1 MLKKFILPALFLS
14 LTFLLLEGC
23 TDDEK
28 QKGNGITLSLKTEP
42 KTLNPLL
49 AAGDAYGR
57 QVITQHIFNTL
68 TELDPNTMKYSPT
81 LVKALPEVKD
91 ITEGIYKGGVS
102 YTYEILEDAV
112 WDNKTP
118 ITGNDYVFSLKIV
131 LNPKIENA
139 YRSYYLDF
147 IGDVQVDAANSKK
160 FTVMMRRPYILA
172 ENALSSILLTPEYVY
187 DPKGVMKNFLL
198 ADLADSKKADVLAK
212 NDARLE
218 EFAKDFINNHNREKG
233 TVVGSGPYQLETWE
247 TGAKIVLTKKADYW
261 GTKYA
266 DKNFGLTAHPD
277 KLTYKIYAGDAAALT
292 DLKAGNLD
300 VYAQMSAIDYKKL
313 ETEAD
318 FISKYNLF
326 APKSTY
332 AIAVSM
338 NTRKAIL
345 SDLKVRE
352 ALAHLI
358 NTEEVIKNIH
368 LDMAQPLQNPVMPSK
383 DYYAKEVTEYGF
395 DIEKAKKILAEAGW
409 KDSNNNGTVDKKIAG
424 KQTEMDIVYLA
435 GNKFPGAEVG
445 QLIQNNAK
453 KAGVNIILDIKDM
466 KVVKG
471 EIKKGNFDISYGAS
485 SMDEDFEDF
494 EQRWG
499 TKSPDNV
506 TGFGDATTDKLIQ
519 KINTTLDKSKRDPLY
534 HDFQRILHERI
545 PCVFIDN
552 PQERIAIA
560 KRFTNAKPANI
571 RPYYFEHLFK

>member
-1 MLKKFILPALFLS
+1 MLKKIILPSLFLS
-14 LTFLLLEGC
+14 LFSPFFQSC

-28 QKGNGITLSLKTEP
+28 QKDNGIALSLKSEP

-57 QVITQHIFNTL
+57 QIITQHIFNTL

-112 WDNKTP
+112 WDNQTP
-118 ITGNDYVFSLKIV
+118 ITGNDYVFSLKTI
-131 LNPKIENA
+131 LNPKVENV
-139 YRSYYLDF
+139 YRSFYLDF
-147 IGDVQVDAANSKK
+147 VGDIQVDATNPKK
-160 FTVMMRRPYILA
+160 FTVLMRRPYILA
-172 ENALSSILLTPEYVY
+172 ENALSSILVMPEYVY
-187 DPKGVMKNFLL
+187 DPKGIMKNFLL
-198 ADLADSKKADVLAK
+198 ADLTDSKKVDVLAK
-212 NDARLE
+212 NDQRLE

-233 TVVGSGPYQLETWE
+233 TVTGSGPYQLENWE
-247 TGAKIVLTKKADYW
+247 TGAKVVLVKKLNYW
-261 GTKYA
+261 GEKYA
-266 DKNFGLTAHPD
+266 DKNFGLTAHPN

-300 VYAQMSAIDYKKL
+300 IYAQMAASDYKSL
-313 ETEAD
+313 EAD
-318 FISKYNLF
+318 ANFTSKYNLF
-326 APKSTY
+326 AAKSTY
-332 AIAVSM
+332 AIAINI

-358 NTEEVIKNIH
+358 NTNEIVKDVH
-368 LDMAQPLQNPVMPSK
+368 LNMAQPLQNPVMPSK

-395 DIEKAKKILAEAGW
+395 DVEKAKKILADAGW
-409 KDSNNNGTVDKKIAG
+409 KDTNNNGTVDKKIAG
-424 KQTEMDIVYLA
+424 KQTEMDITYLA
-435 GNKFPGAEVG
+435 GNKFPGKEVG
-445 QLIQNNAK
+445 QLIQNTAK
-453 KAGVNIILDIKDM
+453 QAGINVVLDIKDI
-466 KVVKG
+466 KVVKD
-471 EIKKGNFDISYGAS
+471 EMKKGNFDMLYSAT

-494 EQRWG
+494 EQKWG
-499 TKSPDNV
+499 TKSPGNV

-519 KINTTLDKSKRDPLY
+519 KINMTLDKSKRDPLY

-552 PQERIAIA
+552 PQERIAIS
-560 KRFTNAKPANI
+560 KRFANVKPASI

>member
-1 MLKKFILPALFLS
+1 MLKKIILPTLFLS
-14 LTFLLLEGC
+14 LTFCLFQGC
-23 TDDEK
+23 KDDEK
-28 QKGNGITLSLKTEP
+28 QKGNGITLSLKSEP

-49 AAGDAYGR
+49 TAGDAYGR
-57 QVITQHIFNTL
+57 QIITQHIFNTL

-81 LVKALPEVKD
+81 LVKALPEIKD
-91 ITEGIYKGGVS
+91 ITEGLYKGGVA
-102 YTYEILEDAV
+102 YTYEILEDAI

-118 ITGNDYVFSLKIV
+118 ITGNDYVFSLKTL

-147 IGDVQVDAANSKK
+147 VGDVQIDATNPKK
-160 FTVMMRRPYILA
+160 FTVMMRRPYILT
-172 ENALSSILLTPEYVY
+172 ENALSSILIMPEYAY
-187 DPKGVMKNFLL
+187 DPKGIMKNFLL
-198 ADLADSKKADVLAK
+198 TDLADSKKVAILAK
-212 NDARLE
+212 NDPRLE
-218 EFAKDFINNHNREKG
+218 EFAKDFINNYNREKG
-233 TVVGSGPYQLETWE
+233 TVVGSGPYQLENWE
-247 TGAKIVLTKKADYW
+247 TGAKIVLTKKANYW
-261 GTKYA
+261 GEKYSA
-266 DKNFGLTAHPD
+266 KNAGLTAYPD
-277 KLTYKIYAGDAAALT
+277 KLTYKIYAGDAAALA

-313 ETEAD
+313 ETDAD
-318 FISKYNLF
+318 FTSKYNLF
-326 APKSTY
+326 ATKSTY
-332 AIAVSM
+332 AIAINM
-338 NTRKAIL
+338 NTRKPIL

-352 ALAHLI
+352 AFAHLV

-368 LDMAQPLQNPVMPSK
+368 LNMAQPLQNPVMPSK

-424 KQTEMDIVYLA
+424 KQTEMDIVYVA
-435 GNKFPGAEVG
+435 GNKFPGTEVG

-453 KAGVNIILDIKDM
+453 KAGINIILDIKDI

-471 EIKKGNFDISYGAS
+471 EIKKGNFDIFYSAS
-485 SMDEDFEDF
+485 SIDEDFEDF
-494 EQRWG
+494 EQKWG

-506 TGFGDATTDKLIQ
+506 TGFGDAVTDKLIQ
-519 KINTTLDKSKRDPLY
+519 KINVTLDKSKRDPLY

-552 PQERIAIA
+552 PQERIAIS
-560 KRFTNAKPANI
+560 KRFVNVKPANI